1 MDPLETQPERKAMSA
16 IFPRTGTA
24 ARSAATPPVST
35 ETLQVA
41 RHKVRSMLE
50 NNEDFR
56 RLDPAKRETLAKGLV
71 DIATYLAEPDGLRL
85 RTQSPQVQA
94 LAGPLFTAAPGG
106 SSDSQPLE
114 QSDQPKFGQALRT
127 GVEQA
132 GALMNAVNFPV
143 FVSGLIDGV
152 FSSIV
157 TSSIQQMEQY
167 AKLVADVSKSLN
179 QFRDDNTTQN
189 QGRDHLVEQFP
200 DIFQLSM
207 GGGGG
212 WDDFGSFGEDGTQA
226 RPAEPRV
233 VVRPDVDETA
243 AVNRLN
249 QSLPL
254 DKPLTR
260 LDDEL
265 VEALLVPAARTQIAT
280 GRQQLLATLVMLG
293 INRIVVTDG
302 KISAKVM
309 YDFQA
314 RDNSRYRYSATKMD
328 HQKDMYGNVQKTYG
342 REGEYDRKYEGG
354 SGSGEDRQD
363 ASWYSKGNYKYSE
376 QPIIKMMSTSQL
388 QNDSSLQAKAS
399 LAGHVEVN
407 FKSDYMPLEKL
418 ANPESIA
425 AIQMN
430 AQPGMVKTM
439 AGRAPMPGAGTGG
452 AAPAAAAPATAPAA
466 TPPIAPAA
474 TAPATAAPAPVR

>member
-1 MDPLETQPERKAMSA
+1 MSA
-16 IFPRTGTA
+16 IFPSRSHPA
-24 ARSAATPPVST
+24 ARAAAPSPASR
-35 ETLQVA
+35 ETVDAA
-41 RHKVRSMLE
+41 RRKVRAMLE
-50 NNEDFR
+50 SNDAFGQMAP
-56 RLDPAKRETLAKGLV
+56 DKREALARGMV
-71 DIATYLAEPDGLRL
+71 QIATYLAEPDGIRL
-85 RTQSPQVQA
+85 KPGQQSPQVRA
-94 LAGPLFTAAPGG
+94 LAGEDDG
-106 SSDSQPLE
+106 QPLKQE
-114 QSDQPKFGQALRT
+114 TQPEFGQALRT
-127 GVEQA
+127 GVQQA
-132 GALMNAVNFPV
+132 GALLQAVNFPA

-152 FSSIV
+152 FHSIV
-157 TSSIQQMEQY
+157 TSSIQQMEAY

-200 DIFQLSM
+200 DLFQLQM
-207 GGGGG
+207 GGGAG
-212 WDDFGSFGEDGTQA
+212 WDDFGGFGDDGTGAQK
-226 RPAEPRV
+226 PAEPRV
-233 VVRPDVDETA
+233 VLRDDVDERK
-243 AVNRLN
+243 AVDRLN

-260 LDDEL
+260 LDDDL

-280 GRQQLLATLVMLG
+280 SRQQLLATIVMLG

-302 KISAKVM
+302 KISAKVL

-328 HQKDMYGNVQKTYG
+328 HEKEKGPWGTETVAKT
-342 REGEYDRKYEGG
+342 RSNEGEYDYKTTGA
-354 SGSGEDRQD
+354 SGEGENRQD
-363 ASWYSKGNYKYSE
+363 ASYYSKGNYKYSE

-399 LAGHVEVN
+399 LAGQVEVN
-407 FKSDYMPLEKL
+407 FKSDFMPLEKL

-439 AGRAPMPGAGTGG
+439 ATNRPPAAAPSPA
-452 AAPAAAAPATAPAA
+452 AAPAAPAPA
-466 TPPIAPAA
+466 
-474 TAPATAAPAPVR
+474 AAPAPTP

>member
-1 MDPLETQPERKAMSA
+1 MPATPHRSS
-16 IFPRTGTA
+16 IFPA
-24 ARSAATPPVST
+24 AGRPPAAPPPVS
-35 ETLQVA
+35 
-41 RHKVRSMLE
+41 
-50 NNEDFR
+50 
-56 RLDPAKRETLAKGLV
+56 RETHESARKAVRELLARSQAFHEMPPTEREALAKGLV
-71 DIATYLAEPDGLRL
+71 QIGSYLAEPDGKRL
-85 RTQSPQVQA
+85 RPEQMSAEVRA
-94 LAGPLFTAAPGG
+94 LAGDALASRVVPVANN
-106 SSDSQPLE
+106 DSQPLKAE
-114 QSDQPKFGQALRT
+114 DQPEFGQALKT
-127 GVEQA
+127 GVAQA
-132 GALMNAVNFPV
+132 GALMNAVNFTE

-152 FSSIV
+152 FHSIV
-157 TSSIQQMEQY
+157 TSSIEQMEAY

-207 GGGGG
+207 GGGAFG
-212 WDDFGSFGEDGTQA
+212 DFGNFGGGEGGDPFGGGA
-226 RPAEPRV
+226 PAGPRV
-233 VVRPDVDETA
+233 VLRQDVDERA
-243 AVNRLN
+243 AIARLN
-249 QSLPL
+249 GSLPL
-254 DKPLTR
+254 EQPITR

-314 RDNSRYRYSATKMD
+314 RDNMRYAHSAAKMD
-328 HQKDMYGNVQKTYG
+328 HQKDAYGNVQKIRS
-342 REGEYDRKYEGG
+342 REGEYDTSNEGG
-354 SGSGEDRQD
+354 SYTRQD
-363 ASWYSKGNYKYSE
+363 GNIERQDGSFYSKGNYKYSE

-388 QNDSSLQAKAS
+388 QNDSSLTAKAS

-439 AGRAPMPGAGTGG
+439 AGRPAPGAAATPPPAAG
-452 AAPAAAAPATAPAA
+452 AAPAP
-466 TPPIAPAA
+466 TP
-474 TAPATAAPAPVR
+474 

>member
-1 MDPLETQPERKAMSA
+1 MSA
-16 IFPRTGTA
+16 QPSRSSIFPSGARPA
-24 ARSAATPPVST
+24 AAPPPVSR
-35 ETLQVA
+35 ETHEAA
-41 RHKVRSMLE
+41 RKSVRAL
-50 NNEDFR
+50 
-56 RLDPAKRETLAKGLV
+56 LDKSRAFHEMNPQDRETLAKGLV
-71 DIATYLAEPDGLRL
+71 QIGSYLAEPDGKRL
-85 RTQSPQVQA
+85 RPDQMSAQVRA
-94 LAGPLFTAAPGG
+94 LAGPALQVAN
-106 SSDSQPLE
+106 SDSQPLKAE
-114 QSDQPKFGQALRT
+114 DQPEFGQALKT

-132 GALMNAVNFPV
+132 GALMNAVNFTD
-143 FVSGLIDGV
+143 FVTGLIDGV
-152 FSSIV
+152 FHSIV
-157 TSSIQQMEQY
+157 TSSIQQMEAY

-200 DIFQLSM
+200 DIFQLNT
-207 GGGGG
+207 GGGAFG
-212 WDDFGSFGEDGTQA
+212 DFGNFGGDDGGDPFGGGA
-226 RPAEPRV
+226 PAGPRAV
-233 VVRPDVDETA
+233 LRQDVDERA
-243 AVNRLN
+243 ALARINS
-249 QSLPL
+249 SLPL
-254 DKPLTR
+254 EQPITR

-314 RDNSRYRYSATKMD
+314 RDNMRYQHSAAKMD
-328 HQKDMYGNVQKTYG
+328 HQEDAYGNVQMTRS
-342 REGEYDRKYEGG
+342 REGEYDTSNEGG
-354 SGSGEDRQD
+354 TYTRTGGDVERQD
-363 ASWYSKGNYKYSE
+363 GSFYSKGNYKYSE

-388 QNDSSLQAKAS
+388 QSDSSLTAKAS

-439 AGRAPMPGAGTGG
+439 ASRPAPG
-452 AAPAAAAPATAPAA
+452 AAPAAPAPAASPAAPAA
-466 TPPIAPAA
+466 TP
-474 TAPATAAPAPVR
+474 